1 MVFPYQKHETIFVFS
16 IERRLPVNRMLPIA
30 FTALLLSAPAFGQTV
45 DSKGAKQLSDDLS
58 RYVGKQALDKGILK
72 VSVEGDAYK
81 VTLDIKA
88 LAATFPEQ
96 GKVKLDFAPYAVL
109 VKPRSDGTWDVSMDF
124 SQSGSFEF
132 NGPEGLQ
139 STQFSIKDGK
149 GSGVYDPNLAAFISG
164 ASSLAGMTMASKD
177 AKQQMEASTGAGT
190 ATIAATKA
198 ANGGVDFTMSQ
209 KISNFAEA
217 IKLDD
222 PENGLNF
229 PVTIK
234 SPELSVEASGKG
246 VQTRPLL
253 DLLAFAVANEDEK
266 TLKANQA
273 QLKSLLR
280 AALPVW
286 ERIDGTYGFKD
297 FAVDS
302 PIGTFGATQLSTA
315 FGSDGVSQSGKVT
328 YGIKASGLTV
338 PQQLLPSWSVAL
350 LPTDIDLNFGGA
362 NIDLDSMAKKAIEA
376 FDLNQDPPL
385 SAEFGDQLK
394 ADFLAKA
401 PKVVIGHSVVKNKDM
416 EIALEG
422 EMTSFGQKPDA
433 NLTVDVAGFDKIM
446 AHLQEAA
453 KAEPEVGQYVPVAL
467 MVKGFA
473 KTLPDGRLEWA
484 VSTKADGSVTVNG
497 VMLKPADPAVDD
509 SVGDGDGA
517 DDSSGGDNGDG
528 ANGGGSDNG
537 GAGAKLNP

>member
-1 MVFPYQKHETIFVFS
+1 M
-16 IERRLPVNRMLPIA
+16 LPVA
-30 FTALLLSAPAFGQTV
+30 FTALLFSAPAFGQAV
-45 DSKGAKQLSDDLS
+45 DSQGAKQLSDDLS
-58 RYVGKQALDKGILK
+58 RYVGKQAFDKGILK
-72 VSVEGDAYK
+72 VSVEGGAYK
-81 VTLDIKA
+81 IAFDVKA

-96 GKVKLDFAPYAVL
+96 GKVKLDFAPYALL
-109 VKPRSDGTWDVSMDF
+109 VKPRSDGTWDVSIDF

-132 NGPEGLQ
+132 TGPEGLQ

-164 ASSLAGMTMASKD
+164 TSSLAGMTMASKD

-209 KISNFAEA
+209 KISNFVEA

-266 TLKANQA
+266 TLEANQA

-302 PIGTFGATQLSTA
+302 PIGTFGATQLSTV

-401 PKVVIGHSVVKNKDM
+401 PKVMIGHSVVKNKDM

-467 MVKGFA
+467 MAKGFA

-509 SVGDGDGA
+509 GGDGGDGGDGA
-517 DDSSGGDNGDG
+517 DDSSGGDNGGGANSGGGD
-528 ANGGGSDNG
+528 ANGGSSDNG

>member
-1 MVFPYQKHETIFVFS
+1 MVFPYQKYETCFAFS
-16 IERRLPVNRMLPIA
+16 IQRRIAVNRMLPTA
-30 FTALLLSAPAFGQTV
+30 FTALLFCAPAFGQTV
-45 DSKGAKQLSDDLS
+45 DGQGAKQLSDDLS

-72 VSVEGDAYK
+72 VSVEGNAYK
-81 VTLDIKA
+81 IVFDFKA
-88 LAATFPEQ
+88 LAASFPDQ
-96 GKVKLDFAPYAVL
+96 KLGKFDFAPYAL
-109 VKPRSDGTWDVSMDF
+109 MVKPRSDGTWDVSMDF
-124 SQSGSFEF
+124 SQSASFEF

-139 STQFSIKDGK
+139 STQFSVKDGK
-149 GSGVYDPNLAAFISG
+149 GSGVYDPKLAAFISG
-164 ASSLAGMTMASKD
+164 ASSMAGMTIASKD
-177 AKQQMEASTGAGT
+177 GKQQVDASAGAGT

-198 ANGGVDFTMSQ
+198 ADRRVDFTLSQ
-209 KISNFAEA
+209 KISNFVEA
-217 IKLDD
+217 IKFDD
-222 PENGLNF
+222 PESGLNF

-234 SPELSVEASGKG
+234 SPDLSVEASGKG

-273 QLKSLLR
+273 QLKSLLL

-315 FGSDGVSQSGKVT
+315 FGSDGVSQNGKIT

-385 SAEFGDQLK
+385 SPEFGDQLK

-401 PKVVIGHSVVKNKDM
+401 PKVIVGHSTVKNKDM

-422 EMTSFGQKPDA
+422 EMTSFGEKPDA

-446 AHLQEAA
+446 EHLQEAA
-453 KAEPEVGQYVPVAL
+453 KAEPELGQYVPVAL
-467 MVKGFA
+467 MAKGFA

-509 SVGDGDGA
+509 SVDDGDGA
-517 DDSSGGDNGDG
+517 DDSSGGDNGGG
-528 ANGGGSDNG
+528 ANSGGSDNG

>member
-1 MVFPYQKHETIFVFS
+1 M
-16 IERRLPVNRMLPIA
+16 LPVA
-30 FTALLLSAPAFGQTV
+30 FSALLLSAPAFGQAV
-45 DSKGAKQLSDDLS
+45 DSQGAKQLSDDLS

-72 VSVEGDAYK
+72 VSAEGDAYK
-81 VTLDIKA
+81 IVFDFKA
-88 LAATFPEQ
+88 LAATFPDQ
-96 GKVKLDFAPYAVL
+96 KLGKFDFAPYALL

-124 SQSGSFEF
+124 SQSASFEF

-149 GSGVYDPNLAAFISG
+149 GSGVYDPKLAAFISG
-164 ASSLAGMTMASKD
+164 ASSIAGMTMASKD
-177 AKQQMEASTGAGT
+177 GKQQIEASAGAGT

-198 ANGGVDFTMSQ
+198 ANGGVDFTTSQ
-209 KISNFAEA
+209 KVLNFVEA
-217 IKLDD
+217 VKFND

-229 PVTIK
+229 PVTVK
-234 SPELSVEASGKG
+234 SPEVSVEANGKG
-246 VQTRPLL
+246 VQTKPLL

-273 QLKSLLR
+273 QLKSLLL

-286 ERIDGTYGFKD
+286 ERIEGTYGFKD

-315 FGSDGVSQSGKVT
+315 FGSDGVSQSGTLT

-362 NIDLDSMAKKAIEA
+362 NIDLDSMAKKAIET

-401 PKVVIGHSVVKNKDM
+401 PKVVVGHSTIKNKDM

-422 EMTSFGQKPDA
+422 EMTSFGEKPDA

-446 AHLQEAA
+446 AHLQDAA
-453 KAEPEVGQYVPVAL
+453 KAEPELGQYVPVVL
-467 MVKGFA
+467 MAKGFA

-509 SVGDGDGA
+509 SVND
-517 DDSSGGDNGDG
+517 GDNGNAGGG
-528 ANGGGSDNG
+528 ANSGSDNGGGANSGSDNGGSDNGGNGNGGSDNG

>member
-1 MVFPYQKHETIFVFS
+1 MVFPYQKYEMIFAFS
-16 IERRLPVNRMLPIA
+16 TKRRVPVNRMLPVA
-30 FTALLLSAPAFGQTV
+30 LTALLLSAPAFGQTI
-45 DSKGAKQLSDDLS
+45 DSQGAKQLSDDLS

-72 VSVEGDAYK
+72 VSVEGNAYK
-81 VTLDIKA
+81 IVFDFKA
-88 LAATFPEQ
+88 LAETFPDQ
-96 GKVKLDFAPYAVL
+96 KLGKFDFAPYALL
-109 VKPRSDGTWDVSMDF
+109 VKPRSDGSWDVSMDF
-124 SQSGSFEF
+124 SQSASFEF
-132 NGPEGLQ
+132 KGPEGLQ

-149 GSGVYDPNLAAFISG
+149 GSGVYDPKLAAFTSG
-164 ASSLAGMTMASKD
+164 ASSMAGMTMASKD
-177 AKQQMEASTGAGT
+177 AKQQIDVAAGAGT
-190 ATIAATKA
+190 ATVTATKA

-209 KISNFAEA
+209 KISSFVEA
-217 IKLDD
+217 IKFND
-222 PENGLNF
+222 PESGLNF
-229 PVTIK
+229 PVTVK

-246 VQTRPLL
+246 VQTKPLL

-273 QLKSLLR
+273 QLKSLLL

-297 FAVDS
+297 FAVES

-315 FGSDGVSQSGKVT
+315 FGTDGVSQNGKIA

-350 LPTDIDLNFGGA
+350 MPTDFDLNFGGA

-394 ADFLAKA
+394 AGFMAKT
-401 PKVVIGHSVVKNKDM
+401 PKVIISHSTVRNKDT

-422 EMTSFGQKPDA
+422 EMTFPGEKPDA
-433 NLTVDVAGFDKIM
+433 NLTVDVTGFDKLVDG
-446 AHLQEAA
+446 LQAAA
-453 KAEPEVGQYVPVAL
+453 KAEPEVAQYVPVAL
-467 MVKGFA
+467 MVKGFG
-473 KTLPDGRLEWA
+473 KTLPDGRTEWIINA
-484 VSTKADGSVTVNG
+484 KADGSVAVNG
-497 VMLKPADPAVDD
+497 VMLKPADPAGND
-509 SVGDGDGA
+509 SVDGGDGA
-517 DDSSGGDNGDG
+517 NDESGGDN
-528 ANGGGSDNG
+528 GGSDNG